1 MSVYAVTKKTRD
13 QTRRRKLHQQKILG
27 LVLIVISALVVCVA
41 ATGTTPEERDITAV
55 LVTAPLGLYLMFT
68 KNIVIY

>member
-1 MSVYAVTKKTRD
+1 MSVNAVTKKTRD

-55 LVTAPLGLYLMFT
+55 LMIAPLGLYLMFT